1 MYFGLEALL
10 LYLILGVIG
19 GTATEQIAK
28 RKFFPP
34 LGWIGAILVA
44 FGGALIGAWVA
55 YTLLGLKEPALW
67 GVPII
72 PALVGLVIF
81 MIPWF
86 LVRGGYT
93 SYGKQRTWQ
102 RKYRR

>member
-1 MYFGLEALL
+1 MTFTLVGLIG
-10 LYLILGVIG
+10 YLVLGLIG

-28 RKFFPP
+28 RKFWPP
-34 LGWIGAILVA
+34 TGWIGAILVA
-44 FGGALIGAWVA
+44 FGGAIIGAWVA
-55 YTLLGLKEPALW
+55 YLFGLTEPGFEKL
-67 GVPII
+67 PII
-72 PALVGLVIF
+72 PAIIGMIIF

-86 LVRGGYT
+86 IVRGGYT